1 MSFINRI
8 IIVEYFVIRDVI
20 NILYSQH
27 MLKSKAHQCLNAA
40 NNLLLIY
47 IPRATMRCKL
57 EVLWKCTLLLGE
69 QKHLIKDQ
77 YAAAPMRLCDY
88 RLPHFSFL
96 TIFGTVVICSLIDNY
111 LYLSPSL
118 SFFFC
123 SLLIFLSLIYEK
135 EHCRKRGVDKHNLNT
150 V

>member
-118 SFFFC
+118 SFFFFAI
-123 SLLIFLSLIYEK
+123 SYSFSVLFM
-135 EHCRKRGVDKHNLNT
+135 RKNIAGRGGWANII
-150 V
+150 